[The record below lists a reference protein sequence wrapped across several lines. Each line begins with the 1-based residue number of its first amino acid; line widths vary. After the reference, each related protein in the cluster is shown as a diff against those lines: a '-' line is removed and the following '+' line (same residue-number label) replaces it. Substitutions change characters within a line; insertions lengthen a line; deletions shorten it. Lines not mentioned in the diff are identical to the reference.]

1 MNMRKVS
8 EQTVITALVNYKCVG
23 YFGKCIKHF
32 SLNERRSVV
41 NKIIENEWLKEDL
54 TFTDKGNNVVK
65 ANLSLCQY

>member
-8 EQTVITALVNYKCVG
+8 EQTAITALVNYKCVG

-32 SLNERRSVV
+32 SLNEKRAVV

-65 ANLSLCQY
+65 ANLNLCQY